1 MHDLGFLSER
11 EVRIDET
18 KIIPRR
24 ALQRLFEPN
33 VRLPGGKD
41 VVVLRVESVREKNGK
56 GG

>member
-1 MHDLGFLSER
+1 M
-11 EVRIDET
+11 RIDET